1 MHSLI
6 TPQLELEPLTVNHAP
21 EMFELLSDLQIYRYL
36 DDAPPISLEHLRNR
50 YVKLEARKSPDGS
63 EVWLNWVVRVRGQQL
78 VGVVQA
84 TVFKPI
90 SEPHSTWIAYVFSPR
105 HWGHG
110 YAYEATASMITH
122 LASDYG
128 VAQYLATVEI
138 ENTRSIHLL
147 ERLGFRLATP
157 QEAGCHEL
165 TVTEQLFLR

>member
-90 SEPHSTWIAYVFSPR
+90 SEPYSAWIAYVFSPK

-110 YAYEATASMITH
+110 YACEATEAMIAD
-122 LASDYG
+122 LASAYD
-128 VAQYLATVEI
+128 VTQYFATVEV
-138 ENTRSIHLL
+138 ENTRSIRLL
-147 ERLGFRLATP
+147 ERLRFRLASA
-157 QEAGCHEL
+157 QEASSHEL
-165 TVTEQLFLR
+165 TATERLFLR